1 MLIQNVNLSIAI
13 ARRKHVATV
22 HEFHLSQAT
31 EFIWPRTPNK
41 LNQLADEGALLVARA
56 SNTSTQ
62 SEYIVG
68 MCYVMEGEEPE
79 GGRRWE
85 FGGLC
90 VSDEFR
96 GYGIG
101 SALGVLA
108 ISSHYLWESTPKW
121 ERLIA
126 HVHIDNS
133 FPQHMLEV
141 QLGFVQVG
149 QETPPPEVVPPGL
162 RRNARG
168 KVVGDLYEFRV
179 SNLDKFADWLE
190 NFDDRVEGKSGHLIT
205 NLNLWFFREYPARAT
220 SIQQLRQLA
229 SFSKAD

>member
-1 MLIQNVNLSIAI
+1 
-13 ARRKHVATV
+13 
-22 HEFHLSQAT
+22 
-31 EFIWPRTPNK
+31 
-41 LNQLADEGALLVARA
+41 
-56 SNTSTQ
+56 
-62 SEYIVG
+62 

-85 FGGLC
+85 FGGVC
-90 VSDEFR
+90 VSDELR

-108 ISSHYLWESTPKW
+108 ISSHYLYEPPHKG

-133 FPQHMLEV
+133 LPRHMLEV

-162 RRNARG
+162 QRNAKG
-168 KVVGDLYEFRV
+168 KVVGDLYEFRI
-179 SNLDKFADWLE
+179 STLDKFADWLE
-190 NFDDRVEGKSGHLIT
+190 TFDNRVEGRGGYLTT
-205 NLNLWFFREYPARAT
+205 NLNLQFFQADRAT
-220 SIQQLRQLA
+220 AIQALRELA
-229 SFSKAD
+229 SSSEPY